1 MSSDALTTPVQ
12 HRSLGAV
19 VADYVSLTKPLII
32 VWLEIT
38 TIAAMIMAQ
47 RGMPPLTLVG
57 ATVLGG
63 WLAAAA
69 SNVINCWYD
78 RDIDSTMQRTR
89 HRPLVAGTI
98 SPTHAF
104 IFGMVLLVLANL
116 VFLVSVNLLSALLAD
131 SAFLIYV
138 FIYTMWLKRS
148 SPNNIVLGGAAG
160 AIPPLVGWAAVQG
173 HIGPA
178 AVACFAIVFYWTPPH
193 FWALALLLDRDYSS
207 VQVPMLPVV
216 RGRSLTRLHIVFYT
230 VILSAITMLPFV
242 MRSFGWIYFW
252 SALVLD
258 GVFFGL
264 ALKCTI
270 SGKRSDA
277 RLLFFYSL
285 AYLAL
290 LFLAM
295 SIDRVIHI

>member
-12 HRSLGAV
+12 HRSLAS
-19 VADYVSLTKPLII
+19 VASDYLALTKPMII

-38 TIAAMIMAQ
+38 TVAAMVMAQ
-47 RGMPPLTLVG
+47 RGIPSLALVG
-57 ATVLGG
+57 TTVLGG
-63 WLAAAA
+63 WLAASA

-78 RDIDSTMQRTR
+78 RDIDSTMKRTR
-89 HRPLVAGTI
+89 ERPLVAGTI
-98 SPTHAF
+98 SPAHAF
-104 IFGMVLLVLANL
+104 IFGMVLLALSNA
-116 VFLVSVNLLSALLAD
+116 VFLLGVNLLAALLAD

-138 FIYTMWLKRS
+138 FVYTMWLKRR

-173 HIGPA
+173 HIGLA
-178 AVACFAIVFYWTPPH
+178 AFACFAIVFYWTPPH
-193 FWALALLLDRDYSS
+193 FWALALLLDKDYTS

-216 RGRSLTRLHIVFYT
+216 RGGTLTRLHIVLYT
-230 VILSAITMLPFV
+230 VILSAVTMLPFAI
-242 MRSFGWIYFW
+242 RSFGWIYFW

-258 GVFFGL
+258 GIFFGL
-264 ALKCTI
+264 ALRCSITQ
-270 SGKRSDA
+270 KRSDA